1 MPATVEVHLFAA
13 ARAAV
18 GHSVLEV
25 GPGGLADILGRL
37 EADYPD
43 FSAVRPRCSFL
54 LDGTAVHDE
63 GVPVGAGSRVDVL
76 PPFSG
81 G

>member
-1 MPATVEVHLFAA
+1 MFAA

-18 GHSVLEV
+18 GQSVVVAE
-25 GPGGLADILGRL
+25 PAGLAEILQGI
-37 EADYPD
+37 EAAHPA
-43 FSAVRPRCSFL
+43 FGAVRPRCSYL
-54 LDGTAVHDE
+54 VDGTAVHDE
-63 GVPVGAGSRVDVL
+63 AILVGAGSRVDVL